1 VRDAE
6 AARDQAQRD
15 HQSALA
21 DVARLAER
29 QAELEGRLQ
38 EERATRDDLEQAVAE
53 AVAVQRDARQRHDA
67 ALEAAA
73 SELADRQAHFDREQA
88 QGESERSNLT
98 AQLRAVEAA
107 RDRAQRDHQ
116 SAVAD
121 VARLA
126 EREAA
131 LMSELADVW
140 AAQRA
145 FELRLAEA
153 VRASSD
159 LAERAA
165 ADRGAATERQTDL
178 EARLARADETREGLQ
193 HALAETRAAAL
204 EAERLLTEEANALR
218 ATAIVQAA
226 RFDEH
231 FDEQRRKYES
241 QLADGQVERQE
252 IEARFEAA
260 RSGFQDSLD
269 RLTRE
274 HAAALATRESAIE
287 ELRASLTANNH
298 RLFQQA
304 SLPMFRCTKDGALT
318 QANRMLTT
326 LVGLRST
333 DELGGADFA
342 ASVFESPNDLS
353 WLIERCLGSRG
364 KEVTETTWRRKDGT
378 RLLVRLS
385 ACAASADLIECG
397 VEDLTPV
404 RVLQDRLSQAH
415 RMEAVGRLAAEVA
428 VTCGNLLRGVHQ
440 NTQEWLMTDG
450 SQTASRQR
458 GEMLLEE
465 MSRAAGLLSQLAAY
479 GDEESRRPAA
489 VELSAVVRDIGPV
502 LKRVAG
508 DSVEV
513 QLPRAST
520 PLNVDA
526 SAERVQRLLV
536 NLAAYGRERMPRG
549 GRLKIEL
556 GTIVVDR
563 HFTAKHP
570 NVRLGPHAL
579 VTVTESR
586 RATQAGGPLQLHDTE
601 AAAGS
606 QGSVAVQPTV
616 DLGTLQELVGECGGH
631 LWMTVQPLGDMVVK
645 IRLPLLTSY
654 GQPAQPASVAGSRVR
669 TIASWFQH

>member
-1 VRDAE
+1 
-6 AARDQAQRD
+6 
-15 HQSALA
+15 
-21 DVARLAER
+21 
-29 QAELEGRLQ
+29 
-38 EERATRDDLEQAVAE
+38 
-53 AVAVQRDARQRHDA
+53 
-67 ALEAAA
+67 
-73 SELADRQAHFDREQA
+73 
-88 QGESERSNLT
+88 
-98 AQLRAVEAA
+98 
-107 RDRAQRDHQ
+107 
-116 SAVAD
+116 
-121 VARLA
+121 
-126 EREAA
+126 
-131 LMSELADVW
+131 MSELADVW

-165 ADRGAATERQTDL
+165 TDREAAAECQTNL
-178 EARLARADETREGLQ
+178 EARLARADETMEGLQ
-193 HALAETRAAAL
+193 QALAETRAAAL

-218 ATAIVQAA
+218 ATAVVQAA
-226 RFDEH
+226 RFDDH

-241 QLADGQVERQE
+241 RMAEGQAERQQ
-252 IEARFEAA
+252 IEARLEAA
-260 RSGFQDSLD
+260 RAD
-269 RLTRE
+269 
-274 HAAALATRESAIE
+274 
-287 ELRASLTANNH
+287 NH

-333 DELGGADFA
+333 DELGGAEFA

-385 ACAASADLIECG
+385 ASATSADLIECG

-479 GDEESRRPAA
+479 GDEESRRPAV
-489 VELSAVVRDIGPV
+489 VELSAVVRDIAPV

-508 DSVEV
+508 DAVEV
-513 QLPRAST
+513 QFPASST
-520 PLNVDA
+520 RLNVDA

-586 RATQAGGPLQLHDTE
+586 RTTQTGAPLQLHDSG
-601 AAAGS
+601 AGS

-654 GQPAQPASVAGSRVR
+654 GQPQAPSAAGGRVR
-669 TIASWFQH
+669 AIASWFQH

>member
-1 VRDAE
+1 LRVSL
-6 AARDQAQRD
+6 AARLGELEVTRRQREVLKADADQLPGLHQEL
-15 HQSALA
+15 HQS
-21 DVARLAER
+21 
-29 QAELEGRLQ
+29 
-38 EERATRDDLEQAVAE
+38 
-53 AVAVQRDARQRHDA
+53 
-67 ALEAAA
+67 
-73 SELADRQAHFDREQA
+73 
-88 QGESERSNLT
+88 
-98 AQLRAVEAA
+98 
-107 RDRAQRDHQ
+107 
-116 SAVAD
+116 
-121 VARLA
+121 
-126 EREAA
+126 
-131 LMSELADVW
+131 
-140 AAQRA
+140 
-145 FELRLAEA
+145 
-153 VRASSD
+153 
-159 LAERAA
+159 
-165 ADRGAATERQTDL
+165 
-178 EARLARADETREGLQ
+178 RAD
-193 HALAETRAAAL
+193 
-204 EAERLLTEEANALR
+204 
-218 ATAIVQAA
+218 
-226 RFDEH
+226 
-231 FDEQRRKYES
+231 S
-241 QLADGQVERQE
+241 
-252 IEARFEAA
+252 
-260 RSGFQDSLD
+260 
-269 RLTRE
+269 
-274 HAAALATRESAIE
+274 
-287 ELRASLTANNH
+287 H

-342 ASVFESPNDLS
+342 AAVFESPNDLS

-385 ACAASADLIECG
+385 ACATSADLIECG

-440 NTQEWLMTDG
+440 NTQEWLMTD
-450 SQTASRQR
+450 SSHTASRQR

-479 GDEESRRPAA
+479 GDEESRRPAV
-489 VELSAVVRDIGPV
+489 VELSAVVRDIAPV

-508 DSVEV
+508 DAVEV
-513 QLPRAST
+513 QLPAASA

-526 SAERVQRLLV
+526 GAERVQRLLV

-586 RATQAGGPLQLHDTE
+586 RTTQTGGPLQPHDSE
-601 AAAGS
+601 AGSGS

-654 GQPAQPASVAGSRVR
+654 GQPAQPASVAGGRVR
-669 TIASWFQH
+669 SIANWFQH